1 MYYFQELPAKQVWIE
16 QELSV
21 KKKRFLELF
30 MKLHI
35 SFFLSTTI
43 VKKSF
48 HYWDHPENI
57 GSSRPSTDSE
67 EPHTRCTMSCR
78 SYPTRYSFPVIIIY

>member
-16 QELSV
+16 QEFE
-21 KKKRFLELF
+21 KKKIPRIIYETT
-30 MKLHI
+30 HI
-35 SFFLSTTI
+35 IFLSTTI

-57 GSSRPSTDSE
+57 GSSRLLRILGAS
-67 EPHTRCTMSCR
+67 H
-78 SYPTRYSFPVIIIY
+78 